1 MGWRVE
7 ALSEKGMRLYQRGF
21 QKPEETRVRNL
32 NCISG
37 VFLGVLG
44 SDGRI

>member
-1 MGWRVE
+1 
-7 ALSEKGMRLYQRGF
+7 MRLFQRGF
-21 QKPEETRVRNL
+21 QKPGKARVRNL

-44 SDGRI
+44 SDGRF